1 MKSRTL
7 RFLLAAALLVLA
19 LTACLPG
26 KAVKGD
32 DQKAVLAYVEPIADP
47 IFAGIENNDYALFSQ
62 DFDETMKKGIDEASF
77 QQLRDLLSTK
87 VGSYQSR
94 EVSSVRDV
102 DGTMLV
108 IYTAVYSNAKQVVI
122 NLSVSGS
129 EPHLVTGLY
138 FNAPELRK

>member
-1 MKSRTL
+1 MKSKTL
-7 RFLLAAALLVLA
+7 CILTAAVVLVLA

-32 DQKAVLAYVEPIADP
+32 DQKAALAYVEPIADR
-47 IFAGIENNDYALFSQ
+47 IFEGIESNDYALFSQ
-62 DFDETMKKGIDEASF
+62 DFDETMLKGIDETAF
-77 QQLRDLLSTK
+77 QQLRELLSSK

-102 DGTMLV
+102 DGTLLV

-122 NLSVSGS
+122 NLSVTGS
-129 EPHLVTGLY
+129 EPHQVSGLY
-138 FNAPELRK
+138 FNAPELR